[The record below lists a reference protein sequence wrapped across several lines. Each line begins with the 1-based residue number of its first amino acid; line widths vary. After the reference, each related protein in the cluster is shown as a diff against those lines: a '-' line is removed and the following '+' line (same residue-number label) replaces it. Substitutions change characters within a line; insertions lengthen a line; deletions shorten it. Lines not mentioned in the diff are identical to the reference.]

1 VSRLRSSNPSA
12 EWMTILISFLQTMA
26 IGVTFCKKK
35 CQQTCSARRIR
46 RSELDRAGGSS
57 AEIGSTHKRVDAGPK
72 CGFQNRLERGE
83 FLVPSLHSFFE
94 SFLWHRIRLRR
105 CDHVKGGK
113 CSEGDDSCRHRYL
126 MVHNSLG
133 ERQAVSLRE
142 QVVEVFS
149 IGNPSCSFSETP
161 FTPCPKYTTQEIRL
175 AYPI

>member
-1 VSRLRSSNPSA
+1 MSRLRSSNPSA
-12 EWMTILISFLQTMA
+12 EWMTILISFSQTMA

-46 RSELDRAGGSS
+46 RSELDRAGGSR
-57 AEIGSTHKRVDAGPK
+57 AEIGLTHKRVDAGPK

-83 FLVPSLHSFFE
+83 FLVQSLHSFFE

-105 CDHVKGGK
+105 CDHVNGGK
-113 CSEGDDSCRHRYL
+113 CSEGDGG
-126 MVHNSLG
+126 V
-133 ERQAVSLRE
+133 
-142 QVVEVFS
+142 S

-175 AYPI
+175 AYPM